1 MFNIGDIDFL
11 QLTTDQF
18 LANKSRPEFKMYD
31 SGAVTFIIYSQKG
44 TSEDRAKILRNRNFQ
59 MALSYA
65 IDRQDLVDALYPMN
79 YPSTVVINP
88 AISNPLGGKWDDY
101 SKAQGK
107 YFKVHSDLV
116 LAKEYLSKA
125 CKELGYN
132 SASQM
137 PAFDFIATNNAIN
150 RSTLEYL
157 QDTWQKTLGIKVV
170 PRLLDYAQFWENL
183 YGAPYDICWS
193 GWGPDYDDPFTYLD
207 MWDSRGG
214 WNKTGWI
221 GKNYYETLDKANQQT
236 DPKARCDL
244 LVEAERI
251 LLTEAPI
258 MPLMT
263 RRASYLLRSNK
274 IPDMYINMFGI
285 LFDFRYAH
293 LAN

>member
-1 MFNIGDIDFL
+1 
-11 QLTTDQF
+11 
-18 LANKSRPEFKMYD
+18 
-31 SGAVTFIIYSQKG
+31 
-44 TSEDRAKILRNRNFQ
+44 
-59 MALSYA
+59 
-65 IDRQDLVDALYPMN
+65 
-79 YPSTVVINP
+79 
-88 AISNPLGGKWDDY
+88 
-101 SKAQGK
+101 
-107 YFKVHSDLV
+107 
-116 LAKEYLSKA
+116 
-125 CKELGYN
+125 
-132 SASQM
+132 
-137 PAFDFIATNNAIN
+137 
-150 RSTLEYL
+150 
-157 QDTWQKTLGIKVV
+157 
-170 PRLLDYAQFWENL
+170 
-183 YGAPYDICWS
+183 
-193 GWGPDYDDPFTYLD
+193 